1 MSSIT
6 KERIN
11 NVGVI
16 TLNRPDA
23 YNSFDRE
30 MALSLQSALDD
41 FEQSSDVKAIYLT
54 GNGKAFSAGQDI
66 KYLLDPD
73 SVALE
78 RIVSEHYNPIVQ
90 KIYDMST
97 IVVCG
102 VNGVA
107 AGAGANIALVC
118 DVTVAAASAS
128 FIQAFSKIGLIP
140 DSGGTYTM
148 PRLVGFQKAL
158 ALALLGDKV
167 SATEA
172 ERMGMLYK
180 VFPDEECYESGL
192 AIATK
197 LSQMPTIA
205 LSETKRLFNASLSN
219 TFSEQLALEG
229 ESQTL
234 CGATADYAEGISAF
248 VEKRKPQYQGK

>member
-6 KERIN
+6 TEIIN

-16 TLNRPDA
+16 TLNRPNA

-30 MALSLQSALDD
+30 MALSLQSALDTY
-41 FEQSSDVKAIYLT
+41 EQSSTVKSIYLT

-78 RIVSEHYNPIVQ
+78 RIVAEHYNPIVQ

-107 AGAGANIALVC
+107 AGAGANIALIC
-118 DVTVAAASAS
+118 DITVAAESAS

-167 SATEA
+167 SAHEA

-180 VFPDEECYESGL
+180 VFPDEKFYASGL

-197 LSQMPTIA
+197 LAQMPTIA
-205 LSETKRLFNASLSN
+205 LSETKRLFNASLNN
-219 TFSEQLALEG
+219 TFKEQLALEG
-229 ESQTL
+229 KSQTH
-234 CGATADYAEGISAF
+234 CGSTEDYAEGIKAF